1 MTPGAKM
8 MMMRSNRKR
17 DYGMRNSMN
26 YPMTDNYGVRN
37 EMENRYDMDSRFRD
51 RRGREHYDNGRFAP
65 RNEWEAYI
73 VGDNMENRM
82 EPRQNNYPM
91 ENRRMENNHPM
102 ENRRNDYPRG
112 TRMNQIGFNTG
123 TEMRSDY
130 KTRVDA
136 PVWNEGAS
144 MKGGEMQRGH
154 ASSKTFDEGTAHE
167 WMENLKNADGT
178 TGPHFSKEQVK
189 GMMNQKSVQMD
200 PMELWIAMN
209 MLYSDYCKVAKKLNV
224 NNVNF
229 YMDMACAF
237 LEDEDAVDDKLAAY
251 YECIV
256 KHG

>member
-8 MMMRSNRKR
+8 MMMRSNRVKR
-17 DYGMRNSMN
+17 DYGMRNNMN

-37 EMENRYDMDSRFRD
+37 DMESRYDMDSKFRD
-51 RRGREHYDNGRFAP
+51 RRGREHYDNGRYAP
-65 RNEWEAYI
+65 RSEWEGYI
-73 VGDNMENRM
+73 VGDNMEKHM
-82 EPRQNNYPM
+82 EPRQNHYPV
-91 ENRRMENNHPM
+91 

-130 KTRVDA
+130 KTRIDA

-154 ASSKTFDEGTAHE
+154 ASSKTFDEQTAHE
-167 WMENLKNADGT
+167 WMEKLKNADGT

-189 GMMNQKSVQMD
+189 GMMNQKSVQLD

-237 LEDEDAVDDKLAAY
+237 LDDEDAVEDKLAAY